1 MATDAELFEA
11 WRAGDERAGSRLFD
25 AHATDIYQFL
35 RAKVG
40 DTAAED
46 LVQETFLACLNAKD
60 GFRGDSSF
68 RTYLFRAARS
78 RLYNYLERDRAK
90 QDRIDFSVTTLHDLG
105 PTPTGL
111 IATRQRDRVLLE
123 ALRRI
128 PVAHQVAIELYY
140 FEHIRGGELADVL
153 GVPEGTARTRLRRA
167 RELLE
172 EQLRSLAKGPA
183 PQETLAD
190 LESWAADIRQRRRPQ
205 G

>member
-1 MATDAELFEA
+1 MPTDVELFEA
-11 WRAGDERAGSRLFD
+11 WRSGDERAGSRLFD

-35 RAKVG
+35 RGKVG
-40 DTAAED
+40 DTVAED

-60 GFRGDSSF
+60 GFRGDASF

-111 IATRQRDRVLLE
+111 IAARQRDRVLLE
-123 ALRRI
+123 ALRHI
-128 PVAHQVAIELYY
+128 PVEYQVAIELYY
-140 FEHIRGGELADVL
+140 FEHIRGAELAAVL
-153 GVPEGTARTRLRRA
+153 GVPDGTARTRLRRA

-172 EQLRSLAKGPA
+172 KQLRSLAKGPA
-183 PQETLAD
+183 PAETLAD
-190 LESWAADIRQRRRPQ
+190 LESWAADIRDRRAQR
-205 G
+205 